1 MRCLVSEVESWVA
14 FFATAVDLPDSTCPA
29 SRTPHRL
36 TVQPYLC
43 TPPTKP
49 APKVSLPTRPTIVSG
64 KLPSHEG
71 MVVTTTRRRHLS
83 VSVVLRGYMMVRRH
97 HGPLIALKHYPPP
110 PKPPK
115 PPTTHPRKVPPT
127 PRFVESSEPHDVW
140 DHRNL
145 RAAICQD
152 LPVSLCRGRAAIASR
167 ASAAKLVKHGLR
179 EVSFPLKTSEV
190 FGRS

>member
-1 MRCLVSEVESWVA
+1 MRCLVSEVESWIA
-14 FFATAVDLPDSTCPA
+14 FFATAVDLPDSTCVR
-29 SRTPHRL
+29 SRTPDRL

-97 HGPLIALKHYPPP
+97 HSPLIALKHYPPP
-110 PKPPK
+110 PKPP
-115 PPTTHPRKVPPT
+115 TTHPRNCSPT
-127 PRFVESSEPHDVW
+127 SLFVGPMDPSYVW
-140 DHRNL
+140 YRRNL
-145 RAAICQD
+145 RPAIC
-152 LPVSLCRGRAAIASR
+152 RAI
-167 ASAAKLVKHGLR
+167 LVWR
-179 EVSFPLKTSEV
+179 
-190 FGRS
+190 